1 MAMWHSSRPRGLP
14 PHPDPAEG
22 ENREPGADFSTD
34 EAELFRRAVGPVVRV
49 TTDRVTWRPCGPP
62 PRPVQARL
70 DDERVLR
77 ESLAADSAWSDLE
90 TGEDLWYRRPGLQR
104 GVLRKLRRGQFTVQ
118 GELDLHGMTVPV
130 ARTALATFLRASLRA
145 GSRCVRIVHG
155 KGHGSPGRRP
165 VLKELLPG
173 WLRQRKEVLAF
184 CSATPADG
192 GTGAVYVLLV
202 RS

>member
-1 MAMWHSSRPRGLP
+1 MAMWHTSGPRGIA
-14 PHPDPAEG
+14 PHPDCAEG
-22 ENREPGADFSTD
+22 KDREPEVSISAD
-34 EAELFRRAVGPVVRV
+34 EAQLFRRAVGPVVRV

-62 PRPVQARL
+62 PTPEQARL
-70 DDERVLR
+70 DDQRVLQ
-77 ESLAADSAWSDLE
+77 ESLAADSFLWDLE

-130 ARTALATFLRASLRA
+130 ARAALAAFLRTSLRA

-184 CSATPADG
+184 CSATPPDG